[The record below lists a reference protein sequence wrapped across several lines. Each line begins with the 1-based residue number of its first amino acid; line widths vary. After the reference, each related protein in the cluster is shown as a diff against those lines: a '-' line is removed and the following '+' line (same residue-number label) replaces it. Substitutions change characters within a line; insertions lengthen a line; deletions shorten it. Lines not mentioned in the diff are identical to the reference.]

1 MVRSPVGIVAI
12 GSESH
17 DDRSFTEVVCALW
30 RHRGDEQSETSTAK
44 REYARSMARLC
55 DIERC
60 YNNGSY
66 KLEGESDYQ
75 LCTKH
80 EHEWRES
87 DLRLRANAKKHTLRL
102 VEVTVADGY

>member
-1 MVRSPVGIVAI
+1 MVA
-12 GSESH
+12 
-17 DDRSFTEVVCALW
+17 AL
-30 RHRGDEQSETSTAK
+30 SETSAAK

-66 KLEGESDYQ
+66 KLEGESDYA